1 MGTTS
6 PLIPLLPKKTVDST
20 ALPDTSYVDA
30 MRKISQG
37 DLRSV
42 LTGGDRLMALS
53 GLLGSV
59 ARGSRTTP
67 QEAMAQVQQ
76 TALGRASLQMQ
87 LAQLEAAQAAR
98 LKQQTDAMA
107 FSETIKDPAKRRTFL
122 ALPPEEQVKRMAK
135 FTEDATPFGTKE
147 ANGKTFM
154 IMSDQSTVELSG
166 IPEDVK
172 GEWRSYDI
180 NGDGIAED
188 VFTNTRTGKPIMNE
202 NQQALFVSPGMTAAQ
217 KDASVRGWANYGLD
231 VKKFNRGDGA
241 GGGSGGGK
249 EQEVW
254 VGGTGGKPVKT
265 LAYRDKSSPTGWRQ
279 YGTNMVVRRV
289 PNPGNGL
296 LAPVTVIPAAPE

>member
-1 MGTTS
+1 MAAKDNQ
-6 PLIPLLPKKTVDST
+6 INLLPGKSLDGTM
-20 ALPDTSYVDA
+20 LPDMSLDNI
-30 MRKISQG
+30 RKIAQG
-37 DLRSV
+37 DLSSA
-42 LTGGDRLMALS
+42 LTGGDKLIALS
-53 GLLGSV
+53 GLLRSV

-76 TALGRASLQMQ
+76 AALGRASMQMQ

-98 LKQQTDAMA
+98 LKQQMDAKA
-107 FSETIKDPAKRRTFL
+107 FSETIKDPAKRQTFL

-217 KDASVRGWANYGLD
+217 KDASVRGWAAYGLD
-231 VKKFNRGDGA
+231 LKRFRRGDGA
-241 GGGSGGGK
+241 G
-249 EQEVW
+249 
-254 VGGTGGKPVKT
+254 
-265 LAYRDKSSPTGWRQ
+265 DSS
-279 YGTNMVVRRV
+279 
-289 PNPGNGL
+289 GL
-296 LAPVTVIPAAPE
+296 LPEPKEVELDGKTIMMQWDKKRQRYVPFTQQNISKPSSGFRPSVPPSVGVGIRKPLIQQ

>member
-1 MGTTS
+1 MSTKDNQ
-6 PLIPLLPKKTVDST
+6 INLLPSKTFDGT
-20 ALPDTSYVDA
+20 ALPDMSYLDNI
-30 MRKISQG
+30 RKIAQG
-37 DLRSV
+37 DLSSA
-42 LTGGDRLMALS
+42 LTGGDKLIALS
-53 GLLGSV
+53 GLLRSV

-76 TALGRASLQMQ
+76 AALGRASTQMQ

-98 LKQQTDAMA
+98 LKQQMDAKA
-107 FSETIKDPAKRRTFL
+107 FSETIRDPAKRQTFL
-122 ALPPEEQVKRMAK
+122 ALPAEEQVKRMAK

-202 NQQALFVSPGMTAAQ
+202 DQKVLFVSPGMTAAQ
-217 KDASVRGWANYGLD
+217 KDASVRGWAGYGLD
-231 VKKFNRGDGA
+231 VKRFQRGDGA
-241 GGGSGGGK
+241 GDGAGRSLPEPKMVTINGK
-249 EQEVW
+249 TVMAQW
-254 VGGTGGKPVKT
+254 
-265 LAYRDKSSPTGWRQ
+265 DKRTQR
-279 YGTNMVVRRV
+279 YV
-289 PNPGNGL
+289 PFTSQ
-296 LAPVTVIPAAPE
+296 AVTKSTDEREW

>member
-1 MGTTS
+1 MAAKDNQ
-6 PLIPLLPKKTVDST
+6 INLLPGKSLDGTM
-20 ALPDTSYVDA
+20 LPDMSYLDNI
-30 MRKISQG
+30 RKIAQG
-37 DLRSV
+37 DLSSA
-42 LTGGDRLMALS
+42 LTGGDKLIALS
-53 GLLGSV
+53 GLLRSV

-76 TALGRASLQMQ
+76 AALGRASTQMQ

-98 LKQQTDAMA
+98 LKQQMDAKA
-107 FSETIKDPAKRRTFL
+107 FSETIKDPAKRQTFL

-217 KDASVRGWANYGLD
+217 KDASVRGWAAYGLD
-231 VKKFNRGDGA
+231 LKRFRRGDGA
-241 GGGSGGGK
+241 G
-249 EQEVW
+249 
-254 VGGTGGKPVKT
+254 
-265 LAYRDKSSPTGWRQ
+265 DSS
-279 YGTNMVVRRV
+279 
-289 PNPGNGL
+289 GL
-296 LAPVTVIPAAPE
+296 LPEPKEVELDGKTIMMQWDKKRQRYVPFTQQNISKPSSGFRPSVPPSVGVGIRKPLIQQ

>member
-1 MGTTS
+1 MAAKDNQ
-6 PLIPLLPKKTVDST
+6 INLLPGKSLDGTM
-20 ALPDTSYVDA
+20 LPDMSYLDNI
-30 MRKISQG
+30 RKIAQG
-37 DLRSV
+37 DLSSA
-42 LTGGDRLMALS
+42 LTGGDKLIALS
-53 GLLGSV
+53 GLLRSV

-76 TALGRASLQMQ
+76 AALGRASTQMQ

-98 LKQQTDAMA
+98 LKQQMDAKA
-107 FSETIKDPAKRRTFL
+107 FSETIKDPAKRQTFL

-217 KDASVRGWANYGLD
+217 KDASVRGWAAYGLD
-231 VKKFNRGDGA
+231 LKRFRRGDGA
-241 GGGSGGGK
+241 G
-249 EQEVW
+249 
-254 VGGTGGKPVKT
+254 
-265 LAYRDKSSPTGWRQ
+265 DSS
-279 YGTNMVVRRV
+279 
-289 PNPGNGL
+289 GL
-296 LAPVTVIPAAPE
+296 LPEPKEVELNGKKIMMQWDKKSQRYVPFTQQNISKPSSGFRPSVPPSVGVGIRKPLIQQ